1 MLGPRRVQPVPWQ
14 RHTLAEGK
22 RATRFVT
29 SRWATQCQHQWV
41 AAMMLCHFA
50 SNACISTP
58 YISIQTTHGLLSLL
72 RDPFLDLFCNG
83 LGTYPCKSFE
93 YMDLNCRFFCRRVE
107 TGDWEVRAL

>member
-1 MLGPRRVQPVPWQ
+1 
-14 RHTLAEGK
+14 
-22 RATRFVT
+22 
-29 SRWATQCQHQWV
+29 
-41 AAMMLCHFA
+41 
-50 SNACISTP
+50 
-58 YISIQTTHGLLSLL
+58 LL